1 MLPHLLRDADFFET
15 FTEEIDTER
24 KRFPRYGTNA
34 PAVAVQG
41 AFSGIAANS
50 CFNSL
55 QRIVIS
61 LPDKIRA
68 MVHRVIRRNDY
79 NEHTSRASLTA
90 LPNEILLQVMG
101 YLPATSLYCLRQT
114 STRFM
119 LLFGTKELDKFHQVY
134 GGFSV
139 YTGFNMD
146 VLSAAEKN
154 AVANSLH
161 HEKYC
166 ASCLAAEESGALESR
181 LEMLRRLRH
190 CDGCNR
196 LHASALFLPEAQEED
211 GAGSG
216 LQCIGRLGHITL
228 CNHRSCRPTTW
239 RDVCQDSTSSW
250 RYRRATRH
258 SLVCTNQSHQPK
270 SDRNN
275 TPYWSG
281 SAFPRLIAQ
290 DSAIHPSVFQIG
302 YGWDLPLLEISD
314 DYILFPTLASVR
326 RALSEVVLNAFHEH
340 KLCPHISADKEIQT
354 FIQLG
359 ICECFSSYGLIAFNN
374 RFQSCKCQRQV
385 TLECRMCGAVY
396 TWLIEDRRVILSFQY
411 VWHIQRPT
419 SPGWLGLIDK
429 EFKEKLFTKEN
440 QNVLWC
446 ETPNCRTNTRGR
458 WEALVKENLER
469 EYMNTPD
476 NEAENWSDYLEA
488 LFASHQGSF
497 QNW

>member
-1 MLPHLLRDADFFET
+1 MELMPLRLLFKE
-15 FTEEIDTER
+15 
-24 KRFPRYGTNA
+24 
-34 PAVAVQG
+34 
-41 AFSGIAANS
+41 FSVAANN

-55 QRIVIS
+55 QRIVIR
-61 LPDKIRA
+61 LHDKIRE

-79 NEHTSRASLTA
+79 NKHTRSVSLMA
-90 LPNEILLQVMG
+90 LPIEIMLQVMG
-101 YLPATSLYCLRQT
+101 YLPASSLYCLRQT

-134 GGFSV
+134 GAFSV

-196 LHASALFLPEAQEED
+196 LHASALFLPEGQEED

-239 RDVCQDSTSSW
+239 RDVCQDVTPSRCRT
-250 RYRRATRH
+250 TRH
-258 SLVCTNQSHQPK
+258 SLVCTNQSHQPE
-270 SDRNN
+270 SDSRHV
-275 TPYWSG
+275 YYFAG

-290 DSAIHPSVFQIG
+290 DSAVHPSVFQIG
-302 YGWDLPLLEISD
+302 YGWDLPLLKIGD
-314 DYILFPTLASVR
+314 DYIFFPTVASIQ
-326 RALSEVVLNAFHEH
+326 RALSEVVLNAFNEH

-354 FIQLG
+354 FIQRG
-359 ICECFSSYGLIAFNN
+359 ICKCFSSRSLILPYSEHNL
-374 RFQSCKCQRQV
+374 CKCQRQA
-385 TLECRMCGAVY
+385 TLECRICGAVY
-396 TWLIEDRRVILSFQY
+396 TWHMGASHVILSFRY

-419 SPGWLGLIDK
+419 SPGWLGLIDQ
-429 EFKEKLFTKEN
+429 EFKKKLFTKEN

-469 EYMNTPD
+469 EYINTPD
-476 NEAENWSDYLEA
+476 NDAQNWSDYMEA
-488 LFASHQGSF
+488 LFAGHFGSF

>member
-1 MLPHLLRDADFFET
+1 MPPYLLRDADFFET
-15 FTEEIDTER
+15 FTKEIER
-24 KRFPRYGTNA
+24 NLKRFHRYGINA
-34 PAVAVQG
+34 PAIHVQG
-41 AFSGIAANS
+41 VPSGKAANS
-50 CFNSL
+50 YFNSL
-55 QRIVIS
+55 QRLVIR
-61 LPDKIRA
+61 LPDRIRE
-68 MVHRVIRRNDY
+68 MVRRIIRRNDY

-90 LPNEILLQVMG
+90 LPTEIILQVMG
-101 YLPATSLYCLRQT
+101 YLPASSLYCLRQT

-119 LLFGTKELDKFHQVY
+119 LLFATKELKYFHQAY
-134 GGFSV
+134 GAFSV

-196 LHASALFLPEAQEED
+196 LHASALFLPEAHEED
-211 GAGSG
+211 GAGAG

-239 RDVCQDSTSSW
+239 HDVCQGSTSSW
-250 RYRRATRH
+250 RYPRATRH
-258 SLVCTNQSHQPK
+258 SLVCTNQSHQPE
-270 SDRNN
+270 SDSR
-275 TPYWSG
+275 YIYFFAG

-290 DSAIHPSVFQIG
+290 DSAVHPSVFQIG
-302 YGWDLPLLEISD
+302 YGWDLPLLKI
-314 DYILFPTLASVR
+314 YTPFPTVASIQ
-326 RALSEVVLNAFHEH
+326 RALSEVVLNAFNEH

-354 FIQLG
+354 FIQRG
-359 ICECFSSYGLIAFNN
+359 ICKCFSSRSFIFPYSKPNL
-374 RFQSCKCQRQV
+374 CKCQRQV
-385 TLECRMCGAVY
+385 TLECRICGAVY
-396 TWLIEDRRVILSFQY
+396 TWHMGASHVILSFRY

-419 SPGWLGLIDK
+419 SPGWLGLIDQEVK
-429 EFKEKLFTKEN
+429 KKLFTKEN

-488 LFASHQGSF
+488 LFASDQGFF